1 MPNLMGH
8 REARQRAALPD
19 RAALPRL
26 PTCAGVVTLLAA
38 LGCGEDATGPIINAF
53 DRDRHP
59 RFTADAQTIVYYRH
73 DERPNAIVGINRLD
87 VATGDVELIVE
98 AILAG
103 LDLHPVT
110 DSIVFS
116 ARAAGDDEP
125 ALWLMGLD
133 GGGVRRLQGG
143 GTAPGHRWPAFSA
156 DGTHISW
163 EVRYQDATGL
173 DTVNTLW
180 IGEWRDGAIENG
192 RAVAPGRRSAWRPDG
207 AALAAE
213 LRRPGDAVPFVI
225 AALDTTGQV
234 LDTLGLGYEPIWRP
248 DGAIVAYGAEGDTD
262 RGCLGVCFVP
272 APGQLFPGPSPVSL
286 STAFLSFPGIWSR
299 DGAEYVYARLIRTY
313 EITTGEATV
322 RVEESRLWIRNLAT
336 GVDRQLTY

>member
-1 MPNLMGH
+1 MNH
-8 REARQRAALPD
+8 VPD
-19 RAALPRL
+19 RAERHRRSTRPDRA
-26 PTCAGVVTLLAA
+26 TSCTSAVVLLAA
-38 LGCGEDATGPIINAF
+38 LGCGEDAAGPTINAF

-73 DERPNAIVGINRLD
+73 DERPNAIVGIYRLD
-87 VATGDVELIVE
+87 VATGDVALIVE

-110 DSIVFS
+110 DSIIFS
-116 ARAAGDDEP
+116 ARAAGESEP

-143 GTAPGHRWPAFSA
+143 GSAPGHRWPAFSA
-156 DGTHISW
+156 DGSRISW

-180 IGEWRDGAIENG
+180 IGEWRDGVIENG

-207 AALAAE
+207 AALALE
-213 LRRPGDAVPFVI
+213 LRRPGDAVPFII
-225 AALDTTGQV
+225 ATVDTAGQV
-234 LDTLGLGYEPIWRP
+234 LDTLGLGYEPLWRP
-248 DGAIVAYGAEGDTD
+248 DGATLAYGTEGDTD

-272 APGQLFPGPSPVSL
+272 AGGGLPVSL
-286 STAFLSFPGIWSR
+286 STAFVSFPGSWSR
-299 DGAEYVYARLIRTY
+299 DVTEYVYARLTRTY
-313 EITTGEATV
+313 EIETGGATV
-322 RVEESRLWIRNLAT
+322 RVEESRFWTRNLTT
-336 GVDRQLTY
+336 GEDRQLTF